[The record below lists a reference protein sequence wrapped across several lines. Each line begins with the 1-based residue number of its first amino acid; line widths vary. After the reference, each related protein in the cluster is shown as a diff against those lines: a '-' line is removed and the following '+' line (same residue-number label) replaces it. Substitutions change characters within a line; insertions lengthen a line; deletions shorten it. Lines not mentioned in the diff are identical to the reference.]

1 MGIINMNAA
10 GNEVILNL
18 TDGDREDLENAIKEA
33 AGSLLRA
40 ESERD
45 LRKEIA
51 KRVKDDLEIK
61 PALFNSLTKMYHK
74 QNKEEIQNKTDVMVS
89 MYETVFKD

>member
-1 MGIINMNAA
+1 MSNDSNDA
-10 GNEVILNL
+10 ILNL
-18 TDGDREDLENAIKEA
+18 SEGSREELEGCIKEA

-51 KRVKDDLEIK
+51 KRVKENFDIG
-61 PALFNSLTKMYHK
+61 PANFNKLVKMFHA
-74 QNKEEIQNKTDVMVS
+74 QNKEEVQAQTDMLVS
-89 MYETVFKD
+89 MYETVFSE